1 MANRPKAE
9 TLKESVYASLRAM
22 ILTGELQPGA
32 RMTEGELA
40 DRLKVS
46 RTPLR
51 EALNRLERDGLVAN
65 KPRQG
70 YAVSAFDLKD
80 FEDAFNVRVVL
91 DGYAAEQATRSIT
104 DADKERLRAMVRQ
117 CETMAEAPNRSLDDL
132 IEEMQVGLEIH
143 RVIARATDNR
153 VLTQTLSGILDR
165 CQYFV
170 WLELLWL
177 DEWAVA
183 RREHGAIVEAICAG
197 NGPLAAELARAH
209 VQVSRNNILRFLKV
223 RSAYRE
229 ALLKGAEA
237 VTPLAAELSENPA
250 PPLHAVGRR

>member
-1 MANRPKAE
+1 MSKRTSAA

-22 ILTGELQPGA
+22 ILTGELQPGG
-32 RMTEGELA
+32 RLTESDLA
-40 DRLKVS
+40 ERLKVS

-51 EALNRLERDGLVAN
+51 EALNRLERDGLVVN

-80 FEDAFNVRVVL
+80 FEDAFEVRTVL
-91 DGYAAEQATRSIT
+91 DGYAAEQATRTIT
-104 DADKERLRAMVRQ
+104 ETDKARLRAMVRQ
-117 CETMAEAPNRSLDDL
+117 CEAMAAEPNRSLDDL

-143 RVIARATDNR
+143 RVIARSSGNL
-153 VLTQTLSGILDR
+153 VLTDMLSRILDR

-183 RREHGAIVEAICAG
+183 RREHAAIVEAICG
-197 NGPLAAELARAH
+197 GDGPLAADLARNH
-209 VQVSRNNILRFLKV
+209 VRGSRNNILRFLRA
-223 RSAYRE
+223 RSAYRDS
-229 ALLKGAEA
+229 LLRGDAVLPAEPERPRLPAAA
-237 VTPLAAELSENPA
+237 VR
-250 PPLHAVGRR
+250 AVERS